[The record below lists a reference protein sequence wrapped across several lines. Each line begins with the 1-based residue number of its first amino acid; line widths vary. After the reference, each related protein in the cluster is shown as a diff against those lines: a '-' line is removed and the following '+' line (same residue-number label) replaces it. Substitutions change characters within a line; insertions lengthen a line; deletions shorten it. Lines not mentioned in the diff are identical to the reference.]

1 VVGNLSEVAANAE
14 EVAWAAEVFVLV
26 AAAEEVEA
34 YNVEDSCQWGVDQC
48 MFFSA
53 EFADEVVVFEDC
65 WAPADSD
72 VLLSSVP
79 GAPKPTSEKES
90 LPILLPLVESH

>member
-1 VVGNLSEVAANAE
+1 MAGNLSEVAVNAE

-26 AAAEEVEA
+26 AAEDVEA
-34 YNVEDSCQWGVDQC
+34 YNVEDSYRWVVDQC
-48 MFFSA
+48 MFFFA

-79 GAPKPTSEKES
+79 GDPKPTSEKEF
-90 LPILLPLVESH
+90 LPILLILVESR